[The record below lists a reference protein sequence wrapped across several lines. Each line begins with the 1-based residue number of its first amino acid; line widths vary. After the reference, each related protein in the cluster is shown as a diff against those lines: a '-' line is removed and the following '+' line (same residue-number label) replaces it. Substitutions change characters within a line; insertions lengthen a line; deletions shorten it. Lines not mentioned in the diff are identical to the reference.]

1 MPLEG
6 EPDMETTPITAQQPV
21 IDVGEI
27 VARVEELSAQPVLS
41 DEQAKE
47 CEELLRVIAQ
57 TTRMEGCDYF
67 TPMLYRF
74 DSLPQ
79 RLDGIVDEIEVTFYG
94 VAYTAVSTV
103 AG

>member
-1 MPLEG
+1 M
-6 EPDMETTPITAQQPV
+6 DTTPITPQQAV
-21 IDVGEI
+21 IDVDEI
-27 VARVEELSAQPVLS
+27 VVRVEELSAQSVLS
-41 DEQAKE
+41 REQAAE

-57 TTRMEGCDYF
+57 TTHMEGCDYF

-79 RLDGIVDEIEVTFYG
+79 RLEGIVDEIDVTFFG
-94 VAYTAVSTV
+94 VAYTAISTV